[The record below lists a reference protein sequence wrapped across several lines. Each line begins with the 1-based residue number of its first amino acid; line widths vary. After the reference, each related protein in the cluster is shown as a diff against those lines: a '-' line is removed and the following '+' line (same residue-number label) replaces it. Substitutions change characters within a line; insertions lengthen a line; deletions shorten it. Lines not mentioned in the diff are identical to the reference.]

1 MKHLAFLFF
10 IILSLSA
17 CKKKNSDSGNS
28 NNSPVTTNGISNVT
42 SSSAKSGGV
51 VTFSGSVSVSAKGV
65 CWSTVSNPTVSD
77 SKTDEGANVGSF
89 TSVLSGL
96 TPNTTYYTRAYA
108 ITSAGTYYGNEVSF
122 NTLTSIPVVT
132 TTAISGI
139 GSTTAIS
146 GGLVISDG
154 GSSVTSRGVCWGTTT
169 NPTTSNSKT
178 VDGSDVGSFTSS
190 LTGLNPNTTYY
201 VRAYAI
207 NSSGTAYGNQLSF
220 KTSAAIESV
229 TIGTQTWMLKNL
241 DVTTYRNGDPIPQV
255 TDPTQWANLTT
266 GAWCY
271 YNNDPAN
278 GPIYGKMYNWFAV
291 NDPRGLA
298 PTGWHVP
305 TNSEWTSLENYLGG
319 YLTAGGKMKTTGT
332 ALWQAPNTGATN
344 SSGFTALPGGIRDE
358 NGVFFN
364 MGIGA
369 YWWSSTQYGSSGAWG
384 RSLGNTSSEVYN
396 GYPLM
401 QTGFYVRCVKN

>member
-1 MKHLAFLFF
+1 
-10 IILSLSA
+10 
-17 CKKKNSDSGNS
+17 
-28 NNSPVTTNGISNVT
+28 
-42 SSSAKSGGV
+42 
-51 VTFSGSVSVSAKGV
+51 
-65 CWSTVSNPTVSD
+65 
-77 SKTDEGANVGSF
+77 
-89 TSVLSGL
+89 
-96 TPNTTYYTRAYA
+96 
-108 ITSAGTYYGNEVSF
+108 
-122 NTLTSIPVVT
+122 
-132 TTAISGI
+132 
-139 GSTTAIS
+139 
-146 GGLVISDG
+146 
-154 GSSVTSRGVCWGTTT
+154 
-169 NPTTSNSKT
+169 
-178 VDGSDVGSFTSS
+178 
-190 LTGLNPNTTYY
+190 
-201 VRAYAI
+201 
-207 NSSGTAYGNQLSF
+207 
-220 KTSAAIESV
+220 
-229 TIGTQTWMLKNL
+229 MLKNL
-241 DVTTYRNGDPIPQV
+241 DVATYRNGDPIPQV

-298 PTGWHVP
+298 PIGWHVP
-305 TNSEWTSLENYLGG
+305 INSEWTSLENYLGG

-401 QTGFYVRCVKN
+401 QTGFYVRCIKN